1 MAGVGGSKSSP
12 EWIAVTEKQAKALE
26 MRKAGATFLEIAEE
40 LEYASPSGAFE
51 AVKSA
56 LDKTLREPANS
67 LRELELERLD
77 TMWATVWE
85 NVLSGDLDSMSMAL
99 KIAERRARLLGLDIK
114 ESTLKHQL
122 DLEGVRTLREL
133 VSVKDKDKQK

>member
-26 MRKAGATFLEIAEE
+26 MRKGGATFREIAEE
-40 LEYASPSGAFE
+40 LGYASPSGSFE

-56 LDKTLREPANS
+56 LDKTLHEPAED
-67 LRELELERLD
+67 LRKLELERID

-85 NVLSGDLDSMSMAL
+85 NVLGGDLDSMSMAL
-99 KIAERRARLLGLDIK
+99 KIGERRARLLGLDIK

-122 DLEGVRTLREL
+122 DLEGVKTLREL